1 MKKDN
6 LVYIEDMLNSCNQI
20 LSYVFDVTY
29 EDLAENQMLLDAVIR
44 NVEVIGEA
52 ANKLDE
58 EFRSLHPN
66 FPVRSAVTMR
76 NKLIHDYNMID
87 PKVVWD
93 TVKND
98 IPELKCL
105 CGQLLK

>member
-66 FPVRSAVTMR
+66 
-76 NKLIHDYNMID
+76 LDGI
-87 PKVVWD
+87 
-93 TVKND
+93 
-98 IPELKCL
+98 
-105 CGQLLK
+105 LLKMTFRSLKACADSY

>member
-52 ANKLDE
+52 ANKLDGILLKMT
-58 EFRSLHPN
+58 FRSLKACAG
-66 FPVRSAVTMR
+66 S
-76 NKLIHDYNMID
+76 Y
-87 PKVVWD
+87 
-93 TVKND
+93 
-98 IPELKCL
+98 
-105 CGQLLK
+105 

>member
-44 NVEVIGEA
+44 SVEVIGEA
-52 ANKLDE
+52 ANKLDGILLKMT
-58 EFRSLHPN
+58 FRSLKACAD
-66 FPVRSAVTMR
+66 S
-76 NKLIHDYNMID
+76 Y
-87 PKVVWD
+87 
-93 TVKND
+93 
-98 IPELKCL
+98 
-105 CGQLLK
+105 